1 MQDKKQQLCNA
12 LVPVLREVKGLYNLL
27 RLEYRG
33 SQGLVY
39 AVFSTGF
46 QKVINVDGL
55 SDAALI
61 IAILMDVTEV
71 MPEDSFQRFLERQ
84 KKRVEE
90 LRQKGW
96 DNNEILWQLTGVV
109 SSTAW
114 EDAELS
120 FTASQL
126 SQIFDLVL
134 NQNEKERLHNARQ
147 GV

>member
-1 MQDKKQQLCNA
+1 MQNNKQKLCNA
-12 LVPVLREVKGLYNLL
+12 LVPVIREIKGFYNLL

-33 SQGLVY
+33 SRGLVY
-39 AVFSTGF
+39 AVFSTGI
-46 QKVINVDGL
+46 QKVIDVDGL
-55 SDAALI
+55 SDEALTM
-61 IAILMDVTEV
+61 AILSGVTEV
-71 MPEDSFQRFLERQ
+71 MPEDSFQRFLNQQRERI
-84 KKRVEE
+84 KE

-109 SSTAW
+109 AATAW
-114 EDAELS
+114 EDVELS

-147 GV
+147 GA

>member
-1 MQDKKQQLCNA
+1 MQDKKQQLCND

-33 SQGLVY
+33 NQGLVY
-39 AVFSTGF
+39 AVFSTGL

-55 SDAALI
+55 SDAALAM
-61 IAILMDVTEV
+61 AILMDVTEV
-71 MPEDSFQRFLERQ
+71 MPEDSFQKFLERQ

-109 SSTAW
+109 SATAW
-114 EDAELS
+114 EDTELS

-126 SQIFDLVL
+126 SQIFDMVL
-134 NQNEKERLHNARQ
+134 KQNEKERLHNARQ